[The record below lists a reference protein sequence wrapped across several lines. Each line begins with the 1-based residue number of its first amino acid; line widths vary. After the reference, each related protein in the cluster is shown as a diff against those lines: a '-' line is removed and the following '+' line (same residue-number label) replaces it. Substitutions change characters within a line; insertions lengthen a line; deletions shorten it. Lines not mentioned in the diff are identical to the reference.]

1 MYYAIE
7 NYEEAKEYYLKCID
21 LVKEAFSD
29 DSPRLLQ
36 PYLGLANCCMG
47 LNDYENAIDYL
58 LQLKAFSDEDM
69 LLKRIIYYKVGT
81 CYVILGKYDTGIE
94 HFKKAIQLCDE
105 NGETDLGYIY
115 VDMSNTYHL
124 MGKEDEALY
133 YGNQGASGG
142 AALCIQTGRTGARG
156 KYPDAFRTI
165 WEQFKV
171 FTSGESGLYLSVQK
185 E

>member
-1 MYYAIE
+1 MLE
-7 NYEEAKEYYLKCID
+7 HSDEYEEAKEYYLKCID

-133 YGNQGASGG
+133 YGN
-142 AALCIQTGRTGARG
+142 LARDFES
-156 KYPDAFRTI
+156 KFDDKDLSEYVHTLNAFLPEKQNI
-165 WEQFKV
+165 F
-171 FTSGESGLYLSVQK
+171 
-185 E
+185 